1 MKIKITLIILL
12 ITLVLC
18 SLFYYQHQKKRPF
31 RCDTQF
37 ISHIEHNGS
46 KLDLNLNANI
56 IFTLRN
62 EGILSFTGSV
72 TQDGHEYLAVRRLF
86 FTTTPSELDGIDIT
100 KITREEISPNNQ
112 LPEEVWK
119 RYVIQGTVFYTQM
132 TVVNNNGFLLQDLS
146 NPFFIC
152 ARSGN

>member
-1 MKIKITLIILL
+1 MKIKITLMILL

-18 SLFYYQHQKKRPF
+18 SLFYYQHQKKLPF

-72 TQDGHEYLAVRRLF
+72 KQDGHEYLVVRRLF
-86 FTTTPSELDGIDIT
+86 FTTTPSELDGIDRT

-119 RYVIQGTVFYTQM
+119 RYVIQGTLFYTQM
-132 TVVNNNGFLLQDLS
+132 TPVNSNGVLLQDLS

-152 ARSGN
+152 ARSES